1 MNRPQH
7 PRANLTLALLTG
19 TCFIF
24 QACARTNPAADRS
37 DAARVDSPSTTKT
50 PQGPT
55 VSGATRLAALT
66 PIFQNRP
73 DRTLIVHGWK
83 LPADADR
90 VLFSKNNGAP
100 PPSRGGLVP
109 FAANNPID
117 APWCELL
124 PIGSNLPRSAWYVSP
139 EITPSKGQRF
149 NEALVSW
156 NIDIKAEDPTSVA
169 LIELQVG
176 DSTQGFWSPWLTL
189 GTVGTGPIPDG
200 EFVQSF
206 ADTSTGIS
214 GEVEID
220 IFSSKQHTFD
230 RMRYRVRAFG
240 SSVVTIRTIA
250 ITLSNT
256 TQSSSNRPLAA
267 PSIGPEIPRLGLPFL
282 SQKTSDEKLSGRLC
296 SPTSLAMVLNHAGA
310 RCTVQTASERVYDNR
325 FDLFGNWPRNVQAAW
340 GMGVP
345 GMLVRFDDFAQAR
358 AVLQAGVPIIA
369 SIRVEKGELPA
380 APYASTDGHL
390 IVIEGMTASG
400 DLLVLD
406 PAVSDEKKGRRV
418 YPAKDMAKVW
428 LQASEGTAY
437 LLSGPIPAS
446 PSQPTQQPSQQPQ
459 GPRK

>member
-7 PRANLTLALLTG
+7 PRANLTLAFLAG
-19 TCFIF
+19 TCLIF
-24 QACARTNPAADRS
+24 QACARTSPPADRS
-37 DAARVDSPSTTKT
+37 DAAGVNSPSAAKT

-83 LPADADR
+83 LPSDADR

-100 PPSRGGLVP
+100 PPSRGGLIP
-109 FAANNPID
+109 FAAANPID

-139 EITPSKGQRF
+139 EITPGKDKRF

-156 NIDIKAEDPTSVA
+156 NIDINEQDPTSAAVVQ
-169 LIELQVG
+169 LQVG
-176 DSTQGFWSPWLTL
+176 DSTQGFWSPWLSL
-189 GTVGTGPIPDG
+189 GTAG
-200 EFVQSF
+200 
-206 ADTSTGIS
+206 S
-214 GEVEID
+214 GAVSEGDYSIFFEDEQTKIRGKVEID

-240 SSVVTIRTIA
+240 SSAVAVRNIV
-250 ITLSNT
+250 ITLSKT
-256 TQSSSNRPLAA
+256 EPAGGKRPLAPA
-267 PSIGPEIPRLGLPFL
+267 STGAEIPRLGLPFF
-282 SQKTSDEKLSGRLC
+282 SQKTSDEKLAGRLC
-296 SPTSLAMVLNHAGA
+296 SPTSVTMVLNHAGA
-310 RCTVQTASERVYDNR
+310 RCTVQTVSERVYDKR
-325 FDLFGNWPRNVQAAW
+325 FDLFGNWPSNVQAAW

-380 APYASTDGHL
+380 APYPSTDGHL
-390 IVIEGMTASG
+390 IVVEGMTAAG

-406 PAVSDEKKGRRV
+406 PAVGDAAQGRRV

-428 LQASEGTAY
+428 LNGSEGTAY
-437 LLSGPIPAS
+437 LLSGPVPVS
-446 PSQPTQQPSQQPQ
+446 SSQPTQQPTQQPQ

>member
-7 PRANLTLALLTG
+7 PRANLTLAFLAG
-19 TCFIF
+19 TCLIF
-24 QACARTNPAADRS
+24 QACARTSPPADRS
-37 DAARVDSPSTTKT
+37 DAAGVNSPSAAKT

-83 LPADADR
+83 LPLDADR
-90 VLFSKNNGAP
+90 VLFSKTNGAP

-109 FAANNPID
+109 FSPNNPID
-117 APWCELL
+117 ARWCELL

-149 NEALVSW
+149 NEALLSW
-156 NIDIKAEDPTSVA
+156 NIDVNDQDPTSAAVVQ
-169 LIELQVG
+169 LQVG
-176 DSTQGFWSPWLTL
+176 DSTQGFWSPWLSL
-189 GTVGTGPIPDG
+189 GTVGAGAVSEGDYSIFFEDEQTKIRGK
-200 EFVQSF
+200 
-206 ADTSTGIS
+206 
-214 GEVEID
+214 VEID
-220 IFSSKQHTFD
+220 IFTSKQNTFD

-240 SSVVTIRTIA
+240 SSVVTIRNIA

-256 TQSSSNRPLAA
+256 TQSNSNRPLAA
-267 PSIGPEIPRLGLPFL
+267 PSVGPEIPRLGLPFL

-310 RCTVQTASERVYDNR
+310 NCTVQTASERVYDNR
-325 FDLFGNWPRNVQAAW
+325 FDLYGNWPRNVQAAW

-380 APYASTDGHL
+380 APYPSTEGHL

-406 PAVSDEKKGRRV
+406 PAVSDEKQGRRV

-428 LQASEGTAY
+428 LQGSEGTSY